1 MNSINDWIQVI
12 DEKSPLTIEDFSY
25 TTGVNLGS
33 VEHCDKCVAVN
44 RCYFKN
50 QKGKKPE
57 KFEYTRFAIINSV
70 LNAVKLGLYHF
81 WCHCNENSIP
91 NPSFSSVKLIIPQG
105 KINWLFSDKEDWIRT
120 MGYLPNQ
127 DFIDIISKLILSAYV
142 NGSYESA
149 GHSKYGY
156 KINLF
161 IDLKGGADKSYK
173 QYKLKSNFM
182 VFPDGKLK
190 CNTLIG
196 GWQK

>member
-1 MNSINDWIQVI
+1 MNKNLNSINDWIQVI

-81 WCHCNENSIP
+81 WCHCSEIV
-91 NPSFSSVKLIIPQG
+91 FQILVSVPL
-105 KINWLFSDKEDWIRT
+105 N
-120 MGYLPNQ
+120 
-127 DFIDIISKLILSAYV
+127 
-142 NGSYESA
+142 
-149 GHSKYGY
+149 
-156 KINLF
+156 
-161 IDLKGGADKSYK
+161 
-173 QYKLKSNFM
+173 
-182 VFPDGKLK
+182 
-190 CNTLIG
+190 
-196 GWQK
+196 